1 MFALKFVIGF
11 FYAFGSASYH
21 DYLLQSQA
29 AEALT
34 LADGLKTALADNLE
48 EGVCVSHSQGGYYD
62 VNELKGKYITLKIT
76 GTYAPKDHNPETET
90 GCYFEGVF
98 STGKAGKNMDPEL
111 IKEGA
116 NTFRI
121 KVLNNYSLVDDGSTI
136 PQKYMP
142 EVLKKK

>member
-34 LADGLKTALADNLE
+34 LADGLKTALADNVE
-48 EGVCVSHSQGGYYD
+48 EGVCVYPD
-62 VNELKGKYITLKIT
+62 KDIAVNELTGKYITLKIT
-76 GTYAPKDHNPETET
+76 GTYAPKDPNPETET

-98 STGKAGKNMDPEL
+98 GTGTAGKNMDPEL

-116 NTFRI
+116 NTFRV

-142 EVLKKK
+142 EALKKK